1 MPAIYASLIVF
12 ILFGAISFAVYSA
25 IYGVHRPF
33 DDRVADMGVKMRVA
47 YGNPANVDMESA
59 SFANALFRWV
69 AKRLPEPQADSPER
83 EKLSQTLMR
92 AGYTGS
98 HALRTFQLARLI
110 STVGTALVALVGSTM
125 FGVHGLKPLIVMMIG
140 AGVGAF
146 VPSYYIGRKGRNR
159 RDEIGGQLSDV
170 LDLLVVCVEAG
181 LGLSESIKIVGAES
195 QRQDQAI
202 GTELAMVSAELSAG
216 NTLGQALRSLADR
229 TAVDDIRPL
238 AATLVQSEKLGAQ
251 IGPAL
256 RSISDTMRTTR
267 RLKAEEAASR
277 TTVKILFPLVLFI
290 LPAMMSVIVG
300 PAMIQIMRALTAVP
314 TH

>member
-12 ILFGAISFAVYSA
+12 VLFGAVSFAIYAA
-25 IYGVHRPF
+25 IYGINRPF
-33 DDRVADMGVKMRVA
+33 EDRIADIGVKMRVA
-47 YGNPANVDMESA
+47 YGNPANVDMESD

-69 AKRLPEPQADSPER
+69 AKHLPEPEMDSPKV
-83 EKLSQTLMR
+83 EKVAQTLIR
-92 AGYTGS
+92 AGYSGS
-98 HALRTFQLARLI
+98 HAFRTFQVIRLS
-110 STVGTALVALVGSTM
+110 STVGAALVGLIAGLVLGLH
-125 FGVHGLKPLIVMMIG
+125 GVKPLIVMLIG
-140 AGVGAF
+140 AAVGGFA
-146 VPSYYIGRKGRNR
+146 PSYYIGRKARKR
-159 RDEIGGQLSDV
+159 RDEIGSQLSDV

-181 LGLSESIKIVGAES
+181 LGLSEAIKIVGAET
-195 QRQDQAI
+195 QRQKQEI
-202 GTELAMVSAELSAG
+202 GTELTIVSGELAAG
-216 NTLGQALRSLADR
+216 NTLGQALRSLAER
-229 TAVDDIRPL
+229 TAVEDIRPL

-300 PAMIQIMRALTAVP
+300 PAMIQIMRALSATAK
-314 TH
+314 H